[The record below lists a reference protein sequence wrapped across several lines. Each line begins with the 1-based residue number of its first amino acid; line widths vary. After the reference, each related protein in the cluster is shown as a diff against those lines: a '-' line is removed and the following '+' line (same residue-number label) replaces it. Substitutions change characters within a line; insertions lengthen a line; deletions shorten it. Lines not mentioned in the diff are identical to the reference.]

1 MGERMAGLTTI
12 EVSKVASPPTLRR
25 RLTGWWSWNWLGLL
39 PFIIFIIAFQLVPA
53 LSIVVKS
60 FQDLNGHFTL
70 DNINSLN
77 TPIILGTYWSS
88 IKLSLFSAVGGALIG
103 FFLAW
108 AITLG
113 HLPGWIRSA
122 ILSFSGVASNFGGVP
137 LAFAFIATIGQVGIL
152 TVALKSIGIFLYPD
166 FKLYSFTGLVIVY
179 IYFQVPLMV
188 LIMAPAFEGLRREW
202 REASENL
209 GATKLQYWR
218 YVALP
223 ILLPSIAGTCA
234 LLFGNAFGAQA
245 TAFALIGG
253 GGQYSVITLL
263 VGSQFSS
270 DTFNN
275 PGIGNALAFGM
286 IVVMVITIFI
296 YSFFRRMSGRWLK
309 VGGE

>member
-1 MGERMAGLTTI
+1 MASVSTT
-12 EVSKVASPPTLRR
+12 EVPVVTTTRDFRR
-25 RLTGWWSWNWLGLL
+25 RFKGWWTWNWLGLL
-39 PFIIFIIAFQLVPA
+39 PFIIFIIAFQLFPA

-60 FQDLNGHFTL
+60 FQDTSGKFTL
-70 DNINSLN
+70 ENVQSLN
-77 TPIILGTYWSS
+77 TPLILGAYLSS
-88 IKLSLFSAVGGALIG
+88 IRISFLSALGGALIG

-113 HLPGWIRSA
+113 HLPSWIRSA
-122 ILSFSGVASNFGGVP
+122 VLSFSGVASNFGGIP
-137 LAFAFIATIGQVGIL
+137 LAFAFIATIGQTGIL

-166 FKLYSFTGLVIVY
+166 FKLYSVTGLILVY
-179 IYFQVPLMV
+179 IYFQIPLMV
-188 LIMAPAFEGLRREW
+188 LIMAPAFEGLRNEW
-202 REASENL
+202 LEASENL
-209 GATKLQYWR
+209 GASRFQYWR
-218 YVALP
+218 YIALP
-223 ILLPSIAGTCA
+223 ILLPSIAGTFA

-245 TAFALIGG
+245 TAYALIGG

-263 VGSQFSS
+263 VGSQFRS

-275 PGIGNALAFGM
+275 PGIGNALALGM

>member
-1 MGERMAGLTTI
+1 MESSA
-12 EVSKVASPPTLRR
+12 VATAPSIRR
-25 RLTGWWSWNWLGLL
+25 RLLGWWSWNWLGLL
-39 PFIIFIIAFQLVPA
+39 PFILFIIAFQLMPA

-60 FQDLNGHFTL
+60 FQDLHGGFTL
-70 DNINSLN
+70 DNVASLN
-77 TPIILGTYWSS
+77 TPLILGTYWSS
-88 IKLSLFSAVGGALIG
+88 IKLSLFSALGGAIFG

-113 HLPGWIRSA
+113 HLPTWVRSA

-137 LAFAFIATIGQVGIL
+137 LAFAFIATIGQVGIV
-152 TVALKSIGIFLYPD
+152 TVALKSLGIFLYPD
-166 FKLYSFTGLVIVY
+166 FKLYSFVGLIIVY
-179 IYFQVPLMV
+179 IYFQIPLMV
-188 LIMAPAFEGLRREW
+188 LIMAPAFDGLRNEW

-209 GATKLQYWR
+209 GATRFQYWR

-223 ILLPSIAGTCA
+223 ILLPSIAGTFA

-275 PGIGNALAFGM
+275 PGIGNALALGM
-286 IVVMVITIFI
+286 IVVMVVTIVI
-296 YSFFRRMSGRWLK
+296 YSFFRRLSGRWLK

>member
-1 MGERMAGLTTI
+1 MAGLTTI
-12 EVSKVASPPTLRR
+12 EVSEVVPPPTLRR
-25 RLTGWWSWNWLGLL
+25 RLSHWWSWNWIGLL
-39 PFIIFIIAFQLVPA
+39 PFVLFIIAFQLMPA

-60 FQDLNGHFTL
+60 FQDLNGNFTL
-70 DNINSLN
+70 DNVNSLN
-77 TPIILGTYWSS
+77 TPLILGTYWSS
-88 IKLSLFSAVGGALIG
+88 IKLSFLSAFGGAFIG
-103 FFLAW
+103 FFIAW
-108 AITLG
+108 GVTSG
-113 HLPGWIRSA
+113 YFPGWIRSA

-137 LAFAFIATIGQVGIL
+137 LAFAFVATIGQTGIITL
-152 TVALKSIGIFLYPD
+152 ALRSLGLFLYPS
-166 FKLYSFTGLVIVY
+166 FRLYSFTGLVIVY
-179 IYFQVPLMV
+179 IYFQIPLMV
-188 LIMAPAFEGLRREW
+188 LIMAPAFEGLRKEW

-209 GATKLQYWR
+209 GASRYQYWR

-223 ILLPSIAGTCA
+223 ILLPSIAGTFA

-286 IVVMVITIFI
+286 IVVMVVTIAI
-296 YSFFRRMSGRWLK
+296 YTFFRRMSSRWLK

>member
-1 MGERMAGLTTI
+1 MASLTTT
-12 EVSKVASPPTLRR
+12 EVPVAATAPGFRR
-25 RLTGWWSWNWLGLL
+25 RFKNWWTWNWLGVV
-39 PFIIFIIAFQLVPA
+39 PFILFIVAFQLFPA
-53 LSIVVKS
+53 LSIVIKS
-60 FQDLNGHFTL
+60 FQNMNGNFTTENVQSLLNSPL
-70 DNINSLN
+70 
-77 TPIILGTYWSS
+77 ILSAYVSS
-88 IKLSLFSAVGGALIG
+88 IKISLFSALGGAVIG

-113 HLPGWIRSA
+113 NLPGWVRSA

-137 LAFAFIATIGQVGIL
+137 LAFAFIATIGQVGIV
-152 TVALKSIGIFLYPD
+152 TVALKALGIFLYPD
-166 FKLYSFTGLVIVY
+166 FKLYSFTGLIVVY
-179 IYFQVPLMV
+179 IYFQIPLMV

-209 GATKLQYWR
+209 GASRWQYWW
-218 YVALP
+218 YIALP
-223 ILLPSIAGTCA
+223 ILLPSIAGTFA

-245 TAFALIGG
+245 TAFALLGG
-253 GGQYSVITLL
+253 GGQNLVITLL

-286 IVVMVITIFI
+286 IVIMVITIFF
-296 YSFFRRMSGRWLK
+296 YSFFRRRAGRWLK

>member
-1 MGERMAGLTTI
+1 MAGLTTI
-12 EVSKVASPPTLRR
+12 EVSKIASPPTLRR
-25 RLTGWWSWNWLGLL
+25 RLTGWWSWNWLGIL
-39 PFIIFIIAFQLVPA
+39 PFILFIIAFQLVPA

-60 FQDLNGHFTL
+60 FQDLSGHFTL
-70 DNINSLN
+70 DNVNALN
-77 TPIILGTYWSS
+77 TPLILGTYLSS
-88 IKLSLFSAVGGALIG
+88 IKLSLYSAIGGALIG

-108 AITLG
+108 AITIG
-113 HLPGWIRSA
+113 NLPSWVRSA
-122 ILSFSGVASNFGGVP
+122 IMSFSGVASNFGGVP

-152 TVALKSIGIFLYPD
+152 TVALKSIGILLYPD

-179 IYFQVPLMV
+179 IYFQIPLMV
-188 LIMAPAFEGLRREW
+188 LIMAPAFDGLRKEW
-202 REASENL
+202 LEASENL
-209 GATKLQYWR
+209 GATRFQYWR

-245 TAFALIGG
+245 TAYALVGG
-253 GGQYSVITLL
+253 GGQYTVITLL

-286 IVVMVITIFI
+286 IVVMVITIVI

>member
-1 MGERMAGLTTI
+1 MAGLTTM
-12 EVSKVASPPTLRR
+12 EVGAAATTPGLRR
-25 RLTGWWSWNWLGLL
+25 RLSGLWTWNWLGLV
-39 PFIIFIIAFQLVPA
+39 PFILFIIAFQLFPA
-53 LSIVVKS
+53 MSIVVKS
-60 FQDLNGHFTL
+60 FQDTSGKFTF

-77 TPIILGTYWSS
+77 TPLILGAYLSS
-88 IKLSLFSAVGGALIG
+88 IRISLLSALGGALIG

-122 ILSFSGVASNFGGVP
+122 VLSFSGVASNFGGIP

-152 TVALKSIGIFLYPD
+152 TVALKGIGIFLYPD
-166 FKLYSFTGLVIVY
+166 FKLYSVTGLIIVY
-179 IYFQVPLMV
+179 IYFQIPLMV
-188 LIMAPAFEGLRREW
+188 LIMAPALDGLRQEW
-202 REASENL
+202 QEASENL
-209 GATKLQYWR
+209 GASRFQYWR
-218 YVALP
+218 YIAMP
-223 ILLPSIAGTCA
+223 ILLPSIAGTFA

-286 IVVMVITIFI
+286 IVVMVVTIFI
-296 YSFFRRMSGRWLK
+296 YSILRRRAGRWLK

>member
-1 MGERMAGLTTI
+1 MAGLTTI
-12 EVSKVASPPTLRR
+12 EVSKAESPPTLRR
-25 RLTGWWSWNWLGLL
+25 RFSHWWSWNWLGLL
-39 PFIIFIIAFQLVPA
+39 PFVLFIIAFQLFPA
-53 LSIVVKS
+53 LSIVIKS
-60 FQDLNGHFTL
+60 FQDLSGNFTL
-70 DNINSLN
+70 DNVNSLN
-77 TPIILGTYWSS
+77 TPLILGTYWSS
-88 IKLSLFSAVGGALIG
+88 IKLSFLSAFGGALIG

-108 AITLG
+108 SIIMG
-113 HLPGWIRSA
+113 NLPGWIRSA
-122 ILSFSGVASNFGGVP
+122 LLSFSGVASNFGGVP
-137 LAFAFIATIGQVGIL
+137 LAFAFIATIGQTGIL
-152 TVALKSIGIFLYPD
+152 TLALKSVGINLYPD
-166 FKLYSFTGLVIVY
+166 FKLYSFNGLVIVY
-179 IYFQVPLMV
+179 IYFQIPLMV
-188 LIMAPAFEGLRREW
+188 LIMAPAFEGLRKEW

-209 GATKLQYWR
+209 GASRFQYWR

-223 ILLPSIAGTCA
+223 ILFPSIAGTFA

-286 IVVMVITIFI
+286 IVVMVVTIFI
-296 YSFFRRMSGRWLK
+296 YSFFRRMSSRWLK